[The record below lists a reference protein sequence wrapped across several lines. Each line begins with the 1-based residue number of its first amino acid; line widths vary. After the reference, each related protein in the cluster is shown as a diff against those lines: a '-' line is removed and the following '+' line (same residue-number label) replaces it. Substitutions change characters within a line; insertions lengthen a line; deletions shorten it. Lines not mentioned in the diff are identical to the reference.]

1 MCICKTCDC
10 RTECCFYESNVQPVI
25 EIVDLEFA
33 GSQFSSEPLD
43 PYIKALANAL
53 EVLKCEYYEEEKK

>member
-33 GSQFSSEPLD
+33 GAQFSSEPLD
-43 PYIKALANAL
+43 PYIKALASAL
-53 EVLKCEYYEEEKK
+53 EVLKCEYYEEEQK

>member
-33 GSQFSSEPLD
+33 GAQFSSEPLD

>member
-33 GSQFSSEPLD
+33 GAQFSSEPLD
-43 PYIKALANAL
+43 PYIKALASAL

>member
-33 GSQFSSEPLD
+33 GAQFSSEPLD

-53 EVLKCEYYEEEKK
+53 EVLKCEYYEEEQK